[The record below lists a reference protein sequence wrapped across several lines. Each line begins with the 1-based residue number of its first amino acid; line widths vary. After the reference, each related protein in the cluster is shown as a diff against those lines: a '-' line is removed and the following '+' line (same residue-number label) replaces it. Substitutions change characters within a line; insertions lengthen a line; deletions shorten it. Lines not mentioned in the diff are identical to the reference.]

1 MPLINR
7 DRIAAWRR
15 SLVQMSAKWTHQF
28 KQTDWRHVAR
38 TAPGRLKS
46 AGHHHLTAFK
56 ARSKRDQWLIGGG
69 AFLLV
74 IAAYALIGFL
84 NGDSSPLKRGKP
96 PTPVG
101 VQTVVEGAFPVL
113 VDGLGTVTARREVV
127 IRTRIDGQL
136 DKVLFQ
142 EGQLV
147 KAGDLIAVVDPRVYE
162 AKVMQARGKLEQ
174 DQALLKDHRI
184 KLQRYQTLYK
194 QDSIAR
200 QDLDSQA
207 ALVQQYEGV
216 IAVDKGA
223 LDDALTQLSYTQIVA
238 PFDGRL
244 GLRKVDAGN
253 IVKTSDANGIVT
265 LTQIQPIDVLF
276 TIPSEQLPRIL
287 ARFNAGDPMPV
298 EAYDRNF
305 KTVLATGT
313 LKSIDNVIDA
323 TTGMVKL
330 KAEYSNENNVL
341 FPNQFVNAR
350 LEVEAIPNA
359 IIAPSNAILRGSQ
372 GTYVY
377 VVTADNTVTATPVKL
392 GGVQGNQAQI
402 LEGLA
407 PGATVVI
414 DGFDKLKPGA
424 KVNIV
429 PRTAR

>member
-1 MPLINR
+1 MLR
-7 DRIAAWRR
+7 RRIAA
-15 SLVQMSAKWTHQF
+15 
-28 KQTDWRHVAR
+28 
-38 TAPGRLKS
+38 
-46 AGHHHLTAFK
+46 
-56 ARSKRDQWLIGGG
+56 
-69 AFLLV
+69 
-74 IAAYALIGFL
+74 
-84 NGDSSPLKRGKP
+84 
-96 PTPVG
+96 
-101 VQTVVEGAFPVL
+101 
-113 VDGLGTVTARREVV
+113 
-127 IRTRIDGQL
+127 
-136 DKVLFQ
+136 
-142 EGQLV
+142 
-147 KAGDLIAVVDPRVYE
+147 
-162 AKVMQARGKLEQ
+162 EQ

-223 LDDALTQLSYTQIVA
+223 LDDALTQLSFTQIVA

-305 KTVLATGT
+305 KNVLATGM

-330 KAEYSNENNVL
+330 KAEYSNDNSAL

-350 LEVEAIPNA
+350 LEVESKAN
-359 IIAPSNAILRGSQ
+359 GM
-372 GTYVY
+372 TTT
-377 VVTADNTVTATPVKL
+377 TANDARML
-392 GGVQGNQAQI
+392 
-402 LEGLA
+402 
-407 PGATVVI
+407 
-414 DGFDKLKPGA
+414 DK
-424 KVNIV
+424 N
-429 PRTAR
+429 R

>member
-1 MPLINR
+1 MSLINP

-15 SLVQMSAKWTHQF
+15 SLSQASAKWTHQF

-38 TAPGRLKS
+38 TAPGRLKT
-46 AGHHHLTAFK
+46 AGHAHLTAFK
-56 ARSKRDQWLIGGG
+56 ARSKRYQWLIGGG

-74 IAAYALIGFL
+74 VGAYALIGFL

-101 VQTVVEGAFPVL
+101 VQAVVEGVFPVL

-142 EGQLV
+142 EGQMV

-298 EAYDRNF
+298 QAYDRNF
-305 KTVLATGT
+305 KNVLATGT

-330 KAEYSNENNVL
+330 KAEYSNDNNVL

-350 LEVEAIPNA
+350 LEVASIPNA

-377 VVTADNTVTATPVKL
+377 VVTAENTVTATPVKL
-392 GGVQGNQAQI
+392 GGVQGNQAEI
-402 LEGLA
+402 IEGLA

-429 PRTAR
+429 PRTTR